1 MPAVDSKEISQ
12 FVMNVAN
19 SQTWKTPIIIL
30 VAGCLV
36 SAVGF
41 VARSGM
47 GLYLD
52 PMTVDL
58 GWTRETYALAMAL
71 QNIMWGIGL
80 PIAGAIVDRHGPVWV
95 IVSGAVIYALGL
107 WGMTLSDTAYRWYL
121 IGSFPTTQAHKL
133 QLRLRSPTPGHVD
146 QQ

>member
-41 VARSGM
+41 GARSGM

-95 IVSGAVIYALGL
+95 IAIGAVIMRLGC
-107 WGMTLSDTAYRWYL
+107 GE
-121 IGSFPTTQAHKL
+121 
-133 QLRLRSPTPGHVD
+133 
-146 QQ
+146 